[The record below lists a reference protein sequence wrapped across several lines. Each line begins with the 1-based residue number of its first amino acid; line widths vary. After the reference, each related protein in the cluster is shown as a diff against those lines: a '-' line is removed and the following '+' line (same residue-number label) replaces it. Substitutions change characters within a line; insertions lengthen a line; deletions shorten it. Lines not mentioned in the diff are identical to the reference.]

1 MSLTCPLV
9 GVCDL
14 VRLSN
19 GEMRSLVEVLFIRAF
34 SINVEET
41 ASGNLVTIRVPM
53 MGSCIS

>member
-19 GEMRSLVEVLFIRAF
+19 GELRSLVEVLFILAF
-34 SINVEET
+34 FIDVEET
-41 ASGNLVTIRVPM
+41 A
-53 MGSCIS
+53 